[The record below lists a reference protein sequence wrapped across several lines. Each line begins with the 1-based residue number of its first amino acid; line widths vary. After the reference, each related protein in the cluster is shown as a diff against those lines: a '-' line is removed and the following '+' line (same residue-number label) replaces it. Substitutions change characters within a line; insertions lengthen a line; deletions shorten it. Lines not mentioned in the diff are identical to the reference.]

1 LGQYPLRPR
10 FGISSIPAA
19 PAAGFQ
25 PIRRLQ
31 VKAILTAAWAAVLFV
46 TSLPAAA
53 TQPDWDQ
60 RSVKVDYSDLDLT
73 KAHGVSALQHRVTGA
88 IRQVCDNGDFSLQE
102 KMQQR
107 ACAKQAG
114 SKAAI
119 GVDQAIAAARQK
131 MDWANSSGTTAASG
145 TGKPFF
151 SSSQQP
157 GIARE
162 PLPKR

>member
-1 LGQYPLRPR
+1 M
-10 FGISSIPAA
+10 
-19 PAAGFQ
+19 
-25 PIRRLQ
+25 
-31 VKAILTAAWAAVLFV
+31 KAILTAAWAAVLFV

-88 IRQVCDNGDFSLQE
+88 IRQVCDNGGGFSLQE

-131 MDWANSSGTTAASG
+131 MDWAKSSGTTAVSRADKG
-145 TGKPFF
+145 FL
-151 SSSQQP
+151 SSNQQP